1 MRTSLQLR
9 QAKTEVD
16 KGSQL
21 AVGTLD
27 AELEP
32 LVLSKAAQLGLAPAW
47 ITRLARLDPQRRQV
61 LFLTHA
67 WLPHGWP
74 SIPYLFLRELQKPRK
89 TKSTYKFWSADF
101 IHPQVV

>member
-1 MRTSLQLR
+1 MRTSLQQR
-9 QAKTEVD
+9 QAGTEVE

-47 ITRLARLDPQRRQV
+47 ITRLARLDPHRRQV

-74 SIPYLFLRELQKPRK
+74 CIPYLFFRKPEK
-89 TKSTYKFWSADF
+89 TKSTYKFWSAEF
-101 IHPQVV
+101 IHPSK